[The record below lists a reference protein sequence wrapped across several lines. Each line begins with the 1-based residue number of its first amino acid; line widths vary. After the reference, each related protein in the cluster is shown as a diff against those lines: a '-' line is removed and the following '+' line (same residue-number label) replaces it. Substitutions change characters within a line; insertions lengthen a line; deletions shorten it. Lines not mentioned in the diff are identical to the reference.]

1 MKYRILKNDKGT
13 NARTG
18 EYKTQHGLIYTPVF
32 MPVGTQGSVKTLS
45 PEDLN
50 NINSEI
56 ILNNTYH
63 LYLRPGEEIILKA
76 GGLHKFINWNKPIL
90 TDSGGY
96 QVFSLS
102 DLNKITEDGVN
113 FQSHIDGSYHLF
125 TPARVIEIQRIFGS
139 DIMMPLDQPVEYPS
153 DEILTFKAHE
163 LTVKWAKL
171 SIEFFNKIKSP
182 HQFDQYLFGI
192 VQGGIYKNLRDL
204 SVNEITGLEFD
215 GYAIGGLSVGE
226 PKDIMY
232 EISAYTAD
240 RLPEDKPRYLMG
252 VGMPEDIVT
261 AIGFG
266 IDMFDCVIPTRNG
279 RNGTLFTSRGKI
291 VIKNAQYKEDFSM
304 IDPECSCY
312 TCRNFTKAYLRHLF
326 HAGEILAL
334 RLASL
339 HNIHFYMKIISD
351 ARIAINEGKYKTW
364 MDRFLKKY
372 LGENY
377 KDWKSECFN
386 QD

>member
-1 MKYRILKNDKGT
+1 MNYRILKNDKQT
-13 NARTG
+13 NARIG
-18 EYKTQHGLIYTPVF
+18 EFETQHGVVTTPVF
-32 MPVGTQGSVKTLS
+32 MPVGTQGTVKTLS

-50 NINSEI
+50 SLNSEI

-125 TPARVIEIQRIFGS
+125 TPEKVIEIQRTFGS
-139 DIMMPLDQPVEYPS
+139 DIIMPLDQPVEYPS
-153 DEILTFKAHE
+153 DEMLAFKAHE
-163 LTVKWAKL
+163 LTVKWAKSSL
-171 SIEFFNKIKSP
+171 ESFNKIKSP
-182 HQFDQYLFGI
+182 YGFKQFLFGI

-204 SVNEITGLEFD
+204 SIKEITGLNFT

-226 PKDIMY
+226 PKNIMY
-232 EISAYTAD
+232 DLSKYTAD
-240 RLPEDKPRYLMG
+240 QLPEDKPRYLMG
-252 VGMPEDIVT
+252 VGMPEDIV
-261 AIGFG
+261 ASIGFG
-266 IDMFDCVIPTRNG
+266 IDMFDCVVPTRNG
-279 RNGTLFTSRGKI
+279 RNGTLFTSRGKL
-291 VIKNAQYKEDFSM
+291 VIKNAQFKDDFSL
-304 IDPECSCY
+304 IDPECTCY

-339 HNIHFYMKIISD
+339 HNIHFYMKIIQD
-351 ARIAINEGKYKTW
+351 ARIAVNEGKYKSW
-364 MDRFLKKY
+364 QDKFLKKY
-372 LGENY
+372 LGNGY
-377 KDWKSECFN
+377 KDWKNECFYK
-386 QD
+386 D